1 MSYSNQPEI
10 LTVEELFS
18 SQYVVPLYQRNFSW
32 GEEEIK
38 RLLQDI
44 YESMKS
50 RDQQYFVGSLVVI
63 RRRNN
68 AYEVIDGQQ
77 RLTVLSLMSYVLQI
91 DVRPDIQYDSRPEVE
106 QFLKQVANGIPI
118 SQKDV
123 SISHFSDAIDILIEE
138 ISRLESESNKEE
150 IASMASELEN
160 TDFRSVFG
168 AFIKKHVCL
177 VRDIMPQDTD
187 VASYFE
193 IMNNRGEQLQEH
205 EIIKGLLLEKLT
217 DSPALSQI
225 CSTIWDA
232 CSQMNERIQKSF
244 PKAIRTAL
252 FGNNYDDLA
261 LDDQNYKELLEGIN
275 IGGAVSAGAGLAEIL
290 KPDFRYDPA
299 NNNPIN
305 DEDKPEEYNEEAI
318 IDFPNFLMHVM
329 RLYYGNDPCVLS
341 SELEGIPLHDKY
353 LLKVFR
359 LIQGE
364 IDPVEFIYRLLRCRT
379 LFDRYV
385 VMTNF
390 VNDNDEEGR
399 EWTLLKPQIKE
410 SSGRTQLKFENSFDQ
425 GHQDMIIKAL
435 SCIQVSHP
443 SRYYKNYLQA
453 ILEWFKSRKSL
464 SITGEEYLRLLNRYI
479 YNELIEKSSCYF
491 GLKEYNSDLQGTKV
505 SRVTFDYLDYML
517 WRIHVNRT
525 DTTGEEKEWA
535 LIKNI
540 KDFRFQYWN
549 SVEHHYPQKRKEEFE
564 SENVTDFDLNC
575 LGNLFLIGKSTNSRL
590 SDKNPEDKAKLYSD
604 SKSNLA
610 PNRQLIYT
618 ITISKGWKLDSIKQH
633 LNFIETV
640 FSNASVILL

>member
-1 MSYSNQPEI
+1 MSYSYQPEI

-77 RLTVLSLMSYVLQI
+77 RLTVLSLLSYVLQI
-91 DVRPDIQYDSRPEVE
+91 DIRPDIQYDSRPEVE
-106 QFLKQVANGIPI
+106 QFLMQVATGTPI
-118 SQKDV
+118 SQKDI

-138 ISRLESESNKEE
+138 ISRLESESNKKEL
-150 IASMASELEN
+150 ASMASESDN
-160 TDFRSVFG
+160 IDFRCVFG
-168 AFIKKHVCL
+168 TFVKKHVCL
-177 VRDIMPQDTD
+177 VRDVMPQDTD

-205 EIIKGLLLEKLT
+205 EIIKGLLLEKLK
-217 DSPALSQI
+217 DSPALSQL

-252 FGNNYDDLA
+252 FGNNYDNLA
-261 LDDQNYKELLEGIN
+261 LDDQNYRELLESIN
-275 IGGAVSAGAGLAEIL
+275 IEGTASAGARLTEIL
-290 KPDFRYDPA
+290 KPDFCYTPA

-305 DEDKPEEYNEEAI
+305 DEEKPEEYNEEAI

-329 RLYYGNDPCVLS
+329 RLYYGNDSNVLL
-341 SELEGIPLHDKY
+341 SEIGGIPLHDKY

-359 LIQGE
+359 LIQKE
-364 IDPVEFIYRLLRCRT
+364 IDPVEFIYRLLKCRT
-379 LFDRYV
+379 LFDRYI

-390 VNDNDEEGR
+390 VYDNDEEGR
-399 EWTLLKPQIKE
+399 EWTLLKPQMKE

-425 GHQDMIIKAL
+425 THQDMIIKAL
-435 SCIQVSHP
+435 SCIQVGHP
-443 SRYYKNYLQA
+443 SRYYKNYLQT
-453 ILEWFKSRKSL
+453 ILGWFKSRDLL
-464 SITGEEYLRLLNRYI
+464 SITGEEYLQLLNRYI
-479 YNELIEKSSCYF
+479 YNELIEKTSCYF
-491 GLKEYNSDLQGTKV
+491 GLKEYNGDLQGTKV
-505 SRVTFDYLDYML
+505 SRITFDYLDYML
-517 WRIHVNRT
+517 WRIHVNGT
-525 DTTGEEKEWA
+525 DITGEEEEWA

-564 SENVTDFDLNC
+564 NESVTDFDLNC

-590 SDKNPEDKAKLYSD
+590 SDKNPKDKAILYND
-604 SKSNLA
+604 GKVNLA
-610 PNRQLIYT
+610 PNRQLIYS
-618 ITISKGWKLDSIKQH
+618 ITISKGWEVDAIKQH
-633 LNFIETV
+633 LSFIESL
-640 FSNASVILL
+640 FINAEKILC